1 MARNGAYTACS
12 KSVARLS
19 QCRKTFH
26 NVSQEEETFMDNSQT
41 ATVAKPTI
49 TNPKLLLWILMIVYV
64 LNFLDRQ
71 IVNIL
76 AEPISQDLNLSDT
89 QIGLL
94 TGLAFALFYTVLGI
108 PIARYADNNSTN
120 RVGLIS
126 ISLAVWSAMTALCG
140 LAQNFAQLALARV
153 GVGVGEAGCT
163 PAAHS
168 LITDSVPPEKRSSA
182 IAFYGLGIP
191 IGSLLGLV
199 IGGVLND
206 AYGWRVAFMAVAIPG
221 LILAVFLPFILREPR
236 KAEAAARALSGEKA
250 RDALSTKDALKEVF
264 SSRAFVLLA
273 IAASFTAF
281 LSYGK
286 SVWAVILFIR
296 SHGLSPGE
304 TGLLLGVVLGVAG
317 MIGTWLGGMMADKFG
332 KIDKRHLLTT
342 PAIGMVIATPIL
354 FLGYFATD
362 WRVAILLLFV
372 PSALNAAYYGPTYA
386 TVQGLVKP
394 EARAVAAA
402 FMLFGQN
409 LIGLGLGP
417 LLFGMMSDA
426 FKPLAGDESV
436 RWVLY
441 GAAWLGLIPA
451 FFFWRASLR
460 LKEELKTG

>member
-1 MARNGAYTACS
+1 
-12 KSVARLS
+12 
-19 QCRKTFH
+19 
-26 NVSQEEETFMDNSQT
+26 MDESQT
-41 ATVAKPTI
+41 AKTAQATI
-49 TNPKLLLWILMIVYV
+49 TNPKILLWILMIVYV

-76 AEPISQDLNLSDT
+76 AEPISRDLNLSDT

-94 TGLAFALFYTVLGI
+94 TGLAFALFYTLLGI
-108 PIARYADNNSTN
+108 PIARYADNSRTN

-168 LITDSVPPEKRSSA
+168 LITDSVPAEKRSSA

-221 LILAVFLPFILREPR
+221 LILAAFLPFILREPR

-250 RDALSTKDALKEVF
+250 RETLSTKDALKEVF

-317 MIGTWLGGMMADKFG
+317 MIGTWLGGMMADKFS

-426 FKPLAGDESV
+426 FKPLAGEESV

-451 FFFWRASLR
+451 YFFWRASLR
-460 LKEELKTG
+460 LKAELKTG